1 MDTEFC
7 GDLSCR
13 QSEFF
18 DATLSSLVV
27 LILFPPR
34 KETRVQSDQER
45 RTILAVGLS
54 LLVYMVYLQWFS
66 PPISPVVVA
75 DDVATEMEPNQGTQ
89 QPVGVP
95 ASEAEQLTAAD
106 ADATVENDSVKEP
119 VIEMIAQHDE
129 AYESTAFSGSI
140 DSTEGALRTV
150 SLKNYTSQ
158 PDVTP
163 LWEHLFSSLGGKEES
178 WEAYSGGTEPEQLLS
193 ESGGFVIAGLGS
205 FESDHRYRVSKD
217 GDTVVAK
224 GQLHDGIRITKR
236 YQPGSDP
243 HVIDL
248 IVRFENQS
256 NRTARDLWVGMAD
269 ASDGEDANRFANVI
283 RPFAYVDEDIER
295 VDDLSDLEGEQYE
308 RFAGPVDWFGMG
320 NKYFMSVLLPQEDA
334 VGEWVVDRLPDN
346 RVGSFYRLTQPL
358 DAGASREV
366 RFLAYV
372 GPKDIDITSPI
383 GNNLD
388 ASVEFGI
395 FGLFAKILLLMLKF
409 FYGLVG
415 NWGVAIILLTMS
427 IKAVFFPL
435 MQKQFVSS
443 KRMQAIQ
450 PELKALKEK
459 YKDNQQL
466 QTQMTM
472 QLFKE
477 NNVNPMSGCLPM
489 IIQMPVWFALY
500 NVMLNCVEIYG
511 TQFLYLK
518 DLTEADPTGVLPL
531 LVTVLMVLQQKLMP
545 MGSMDPMQRKMMRL
559 MPVMFGIFMFTFPAG
574 LVLYFSVNNV
584 LTIAQQWYI
593 YRKPDDDSQP
603 QKAS

>member
-1 MDTEFC
+1 M
-7 GDLSCR
+7 
-13 QSEFF
+13 
-18 DATLSSLVV
+18 
-27 LILFPPR
+27 
-34 KETRVQSDQER
+34 QSDQER

-75 DDVATEMEPNQGTQ
+75 EDVATQMESSQGTE
-89 QPVGVP
+89 PVGVP
-95 ASEAEQLTAAD
+95 ASEVEQPTPANSEPTGEDGA
-106 ADATVENDSVKEP
+106 VNEP

-129 AYESTAFSGSI
+129 AYDTTAFSGSI

-163 LWEHLFSSLGGKEES
+163 IWEHLFSSLGGKEEG
-178 WEAYSGGTEPEQLLS
+178 WEAYAGGTEPEQLLS

-205 FESDHRYRVSKD
+205 FESDRRYRVSKD
-217 GDTVVAK
+217 DDAVVAK

-283 RPFAYVDEDIER
+283 RPFAYIDEDIER
-295 VDDLSDLEGEQYE
+295 VDDLSDLEGDQYE
-308 RFAGPVDWFGMG
+308 RFAGAVDWFGMG

-472 QLFKE
+472 QLFKD

-593 YRKPDDDSQP
+593 YRTPDDDSQP
-603 QKAS
+603 KKAS